1 MVVTGMMSQ
10 MMSQAHIFTKRLQL
24 LLEADP
30 TVNLRSPQ
38 ADTKLGAG
46 DLQRT
51 RGHAEN
57 VCDLVSIFSPLDEIC
72 YLPEPFRR
80 KLCWLTTSSQGRAS
94 FALSCLVLG
103 HV

>member
-1 MVVTGMMSQ
+1 MVVTG

-24 LLEADP
+24 LLEVDF

-57 VCDLVSIFSPLDEIC
+57 VCDLVSTFSPLDEIY

-80 KLCWLTTSSQGRAS
+80 KLW
-94 FALSCLVLG
+94 
-103 HV
+103 